1 MAEKNTALVLAAG
14 RGRRMGG
21 GRGKAF
27 LSIMGKP
34 LLAWTLSVFES
45 FPRIQEVVLVVSP
58 NREEEF
64 KEKILLPYNV
74 SKARIVSG
82 GDSRQDSI
90 QNGFAGIEEPCNL
103 VVVHDGARPFISLM
117 KIKECIETTAE
128 KRATTVGIPVK
139 ETISEVS
146 EVDSTVV
153 KTIPRRFLYS
163 IQTPQTFLK
172 KVIVDAHRKALADGF
187 QGTDD
192 ASLVQRLGVPVTVI
206 MGSYE
211 NIKITT
217 QEDLLLAKMFLK
229 AGGGTDGKAR
239 IRGKEVG

>member
-21 GRGKAF
+21 VRGKAF

-45 FPRIQEVVLVVSP
+45 FPRIQEVVLVVPP

-74 SKARIVSG
+74 AKARIVSG

-103 VVVHDGARPFISLM
+103 VVIHDGARPFLDR
-117 KIKECIETTAE
+117 ETLEKALNAAE
-128 KRATTVGIPVK
+128 KDGASIVAVPVK
-139 ETISEVS
+139 ETIKSGDEQGMVRETFDRS
-146 EVDSTVV
+146 HLWSV
-153 KTIPRRFLYS
+153 
-163 IQTPQTFLK
+163 QTPQTYK
-172 KVIVDAHRKALADGF
+172 YQIIKEALEAARRENF
-187 QGTDD
+187 HGTDD
-192 ASLVQRLGVPVTVI
+192 SSLVERIGKPIRIIT
-206 MGSYE
+206 GSYE

-217 QEDLLLAKMFLK
+217 PEDLVIAEAMLRKKCLK
-229 AGGGTDGKAR
+229 
-239 IRGKEVG
+239 